1 MNWWLFILVFL
12 FGYVTCKTFY
22 FFRSA
27 RLSLVTLRASQVI
40 YLSTVI
46 KALEHLTY
54 SKEIMHEHML
64 KADKKSL
71 EISSFQY
78 RFENEERLLKKRSIE
93 VVKSYYSGLFKE
105 MIEFED
111 WDGAMKFLMENK
123 RGALDF
129 WRKYDR

>member
-1 MNWWLFILVFL
+1 
-12 FGYVTCKTFY
+12 
-22 FFRSA
+22 
-27 RLSLVTLRASQVI
+27 
-40 YLSTVI
+40 
-46 KALEHLTY
+46 
-54 SKEIMHEHML
+54 ML
-64 KADKKSL
+64 KADKKSM

>member
-12 FGYVTCKTFY
+12 FGYATCKIFY

-27 RLSLVTLRASQVI
+27 RLSLVTLRASQII
-40 YLSTVI
+40 YLSTVV
-46 KALEHLTY
+46 KALEHLAY
-54 SKEIMHEHML
+54 SKEIMLEHML
-64 KADKKSL
+64 RAGKKSV

-78 RFENEERLLKKRSIE
+78 RFENEERLLKERSIK
-93 VVKSYYSGLFKE
+93 VVKSYYGGLFQE

-111 WDGAMKFLMENK
+111 WDTAMQFLSDNK
-123 RGALDF
+123 QGALDF